1 VAASKI
7 KSECQSLFAQWQ
19 QEFNILR
26 KQREE
31 KVDERL
37 NQAEV
42 ASERAIEEGR
52 GNRDQFKALQ
62 DDRKRDVEETAEFI
76 KQIIAASK

>member
-7 KSECQSLFAQWQ
+7 KSECQSLLAQWQ

-52 GNRDQFKALQ
+52 ANRDQFKALQ